1 MAISV
6 SPSTRMAPHSMI
18 PGYPQRF
25 MDLFAQR
32 GESAMVVDGVI
43 LRRYGTMVV
52 PFGPAEARYSLSEG
66 DSAAA
71 LKRLGGALVRTTGGF
86 ESPADAGDWYAV
98 ICRRFTDVGD
108 NPSSNTRSKLRRA
121 LKNCTV
127 RRLTAEELARSGH
140 DVYLNAHE
148 RYLGASAQMSPSA
161 FAAQALAT
169 DGFEDVVHHWGVFC
183 EGQLAGYSTTYVMAP
198 VEASYAVLKF
208 HPAYLKRYSSYAL
221 LHEMNRHYLE
231 DQRFTYVNDGFRSI
245 LHETDLQDFLERT
258 FAFEKVYTTVDVT
271 YRAPVGALVK
281 ATFPARGVLGRLD
294 ERLRA
299 LYEQERIVR
308 ADRRRAAG

>member
-6 SPSTRMAPHSMI
+6 SPSTAMAPHPVI

-32 GESAMVVDGVI
+32 GDAAMVVDGVI

-52 PFGPAEARYSLSEG
+52 PFGPAEAPYSLSPR

-71 LKRLGGALVRTTGGF
+71 LRRLGGALVRTTGGF
-86 ESPADAGDWYAV
+86 ESRAGGGDWYAV

-140 DVYLNAHE
+140 GVYSSAHD
-148 RYLGASAQMSPSA
+148 RYQGASAQMSAST

-169 DGFEDVVHHWGVFC
+169 DGFEDIVHHWGVFC
-183 EGQLAGYSTTYVMAP
+183 DEQLAGYATTYVMAP

-208 HPAYLKRYSSYAL
+208 DPAHLKRYSSYAL
-221 LHEMNRHYLE
+221 LHEMNRHYLDE
-231 DQRFTYVNDGFRSI
+231 AGLTYVNDGFRSI

-258 FAFEKVYTTVDVT
+258 FAFEKAHMSVDVT
-271 YRAPVGALVK
+271 FRAPVGALVK
-281 ATFPARGVLGRLD
+281 ATFPARRVLGRLD
-294 ERLRA
+294 ERVRA
-299 LYEQERIVR
+299 LHELERIAR